1 MRKRIV
7 LIAFTSIAVLSL
19 FVVLYD
25 QFKPKTNALAR
36 TATTTD
42 NVIATS
48 QSFSDVSNYFKTNP
62 GTHVLFV
69 RDSSSDSDYVVD
81 NLLSPLAHE
90 HDVRPTPNIVSV
102 DMSETKDL
110 SVTRL
115 KSTLGI
121 EKYPAFVLV
130 TTNNEKNS
138 FSVDSVIEY
147 DKKKPFS
154 VTDLRK
160 WFFDNKLWTGP
171 YGDN

>member
-90 HDVRPTPNIVSV
+90 HDVRPTPNTVSV

-110 SVTRL
+110 SVTR
-115 KSTLGI
+115 
-121 EKYPAFVLV
+121 
-130 TTNNEKNS
+130 
-138 FSVDSVIEY
+138 
-147 DKKKPFS
+147 
-154 VTDLRK
+154 
-160 WFFDNKLWTGP
+160 
-171 YGDN
+171 